1 MARVSDTIERGERT
15 PDAVPFRCDTR
26 ALKRWLDRRKASL
39 ERVRRDF
46 EPLWLDIR
54 RHLEP
59 HVGLG
64 LVDAGT
70 RDRRAAVRDDDLILH
85 SGPRQDLHEYA
96 SGMQSGITNQ
106 AQDWFQFVAAHA
118 DEEVSESSDLKRF
131 FDQATR
137 AVGRAFQ
144 QGNVYQTTDQVYLHA
159 AVFGTS
165 ACLLLRGDAPGEIFL
180 NLVDEGD
187 YWIAENRCQK
197 VDTLLRRIEM
207 TLAQVVDDFGHGNL
221 PPNWLERIREG
232 RLEDR
237 VTVWNLICPNEGGGL
252 FADVNPLMPFASFY
266 WIGDGAVRGSTAT
279 PLTGANT
286 ELGARNNSDQILD
299 VRGFSY
305 NPIVTCRQ
313 QYVGSVYGKGLG
325 EKALGDIK
333 ELYRLEEQELRAIVQ
348 EQEPPLWAPASLKG
362 RINEYPGGVTYLD
375 TLSPMDGAP
384 LGRLFEP
391 NPTAIQFTEG
401 KINAVMARIDKIF
414 CTHLFGVMMNIN
426 SQSAKTMTA
435 TEVNELAAEKVTLL
449 GPVLTRMDRDFLTPL
464 VTGALAILVED
475 GFVGGED
482 EPIPDEIANGETGIN
497 CRYVSSLHTEMAAMV
512 KMRGTLKMLDITG
525 MVAQVKPEVVDKI
538 DGDQII
544 DEVSGLYP
552 NTGRFVLDDDKV
564 AKIRGAREE
573 AAREERRQAALLEMS
588 KSAGTQA
595 KALAETPVG
604 NGNALEALVAGGA
617 V

>member
-1 MARVSDTIERGERT
+1 M
-15 PDAVPFRCDTR
+15 PFRCDTR
-26 ALKRWLDRRKASL
+26 ELRRWLDRRRASL

-46 EPLWLDIR
+46 EPLWRDIR

-59 HVGLG
+59 NVGLG

-70 RDRRAAVRDDDLILH
+70 RDRRASARDDALILH

-118 DEEVSESSDLKRF
+118 EGEVAESPELKRF
-131 FDQATR
+131 FDGATR
-137 AVGRAFQ
+137 AVSRAFQ

-180 NLVDEGD
+180 DLIDEGD

-197 VDTLLRRIEM
+197 VDTLLRRVEM
-207 TLAQVVDDFGHGNL
+207 TLAQAVDEFGRGSL
-221 PPNWLERIREG
+221 PPNWLERVRAG
-232 RLEDR
+232 MLEER
-237 VTVWNLICPNEGGGL
+237 VEVWHLVCPNDGSER
-252 FADVNPLMPFASFY
+252 FADVDPRMPFASVY
-266 WIGDGAVRGSTAT
+266 WAGGGAARGASPA
-279 PLTGANT
+279 PGGAEN
-286 ELGARNNSDQILD
+286 GSDQILD

-333 ELYRLEEQELRAIVQ
+333 ELYKLEDQELRGIVM
-348 EQEPPLWAPASLKG
+348 EQEPPIWAPASLKG
-362 RINEYPGGVTYLD
+362 RVNEYPGGVTYLD
-375 TLSPMDGAP
+375 TLSPADGAP

-391 NPTAIQFTEG
+391 NPAALQYTEAKIQ
-401 KINAVMARIDKIF
+401 AVMGRIDKIF
-414 CTHLFGVMMNIN
+414 CTHLFAVMMNI
-426 SQSAKTMTA
+426 SSSSAKAMTA
-435 TEVNELAAEKVTLL
+435 TEVQELASEKVTLL

-482 EPIPDEIANGETGIN
+482 EPIPEEVATGETGVN
-497 CRYVSSLHTEMAAMV
+497 CRYVSSLHTEMAAAV
-512 KMRGTLKMLDITG
+512 KMRGTLRMLDVVG
-525 MVAQVKPEVVDKI
+525 MVAQAKPEVVDKI

-544 DEVSGLYP
+544 DEVSAVYP
-552 NTGRFVLDDDKV
+552 NTGRFVLDDRRV
-564 AKIRGAREE
+564 AELR
-573 AAREERRQAALLEMS
+573 AARSRSAEEGRRQAALLEMS
-588 KSAGTQA
+588 KTAGTQA

-604 NGNALEALVAGGA
+604 NGSALDALVGGGA
-617 V
+617 